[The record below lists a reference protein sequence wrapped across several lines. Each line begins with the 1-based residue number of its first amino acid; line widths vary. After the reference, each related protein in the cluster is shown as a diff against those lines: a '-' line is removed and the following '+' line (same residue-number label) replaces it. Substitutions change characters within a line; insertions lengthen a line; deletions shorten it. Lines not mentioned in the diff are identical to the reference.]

1 MENLQDELSKT
12 EQQEIET
19 IKSIQKNIQ
28 SLRDLFSKLLSDRE
42 EELLKQCHAIYQ
54 HRRAR
59 IQSLINDVLVN
70 KTNSEEEVPILIVMI
85 LILAEFWELWLENS
99 KKGEVFLQPRSVFM
113 LLMLKDVSL

>member
-1 MENLQDELSKT
+1 MSKT

-59 IQSLINDVLVN
+59 IQSHINDVLVN
-70 KTNSEEEVPILIVMI
+70 KTNSEEHQSTESSISNPPAGNGYVNADIVEQERLLHFLDCAPTVIVHNVFKIL
-85 LILAEFWELWLENS
+85 
-99 KKGEVFLQPRSVFM
+99 RSV
-113 LLMLKDVSL
+113 LLF